1 MKEVKKILSLLYML
15 SISTIS
21 IAQDTKSGMAD
32 LMRSNGRI
40 YVVVAV
46 ILTIFAGLI
55 LYVIRIDRKLSR
67 LEKDE
72 KPD

>member
-1 MKEVKKILSLLYML
+1 MKEVKKILSLLSVL
-15 SISTIS
+15 FIS
-21 IAQDTKSGMAD
+21 IVSVAQDTKSGMAD

-46 ILTIFAGLI
+46 ILTILAGLI

-67 LEKDE
+67 LENEE
-72 KPD
+72 KTR